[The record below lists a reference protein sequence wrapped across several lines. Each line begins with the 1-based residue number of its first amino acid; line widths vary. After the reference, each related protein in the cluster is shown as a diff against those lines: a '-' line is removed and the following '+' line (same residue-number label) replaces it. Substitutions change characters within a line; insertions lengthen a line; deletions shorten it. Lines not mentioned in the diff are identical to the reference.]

1 MRIIAI
7 SDTHTKERE
16 LSIPNGDILIHAGD
30 FTYKGR
36 KVETIDFLDW
46 FLELPHKHK
55 VFIAGNH
62 DISLDSSVRGDLI
75 LPYYLRSRLPK
86 HWIHPEFFDRI
97 KEIENVHYLEN
108 SGVTIEGINFW
119 GSPATP
125 SFGEGWG
132 FNYDR
137 GPEIDKIW
145 EKIPM
150 ETDILITHGP
160 PFGILD
166 AVKYGSSLGVGCS
179 NLSGRISERKIKA
192 HFFGHIHES
201 YGHVEDQ
208 GVHYFNCCSLDEDY
222 YASNYP
228 WAIDIEDGK
237 ITSFSN
243 RIY

>member
-1 MRIIAI
+1 MRIVAI

-16 LSIPNGDILIHAGD
+16 IVIPNGDVLVHAGD

-36 KVETIDFLDW
+36 MDEITDFLDW

-62 DISLDSSVRGDLI
+62 DITLDPGIRKISKSF
-75 LPYYLRSRLPK
+75 LPV
-86 HWIHPEFFDRI
+86 HWIEKIFFDRV
-97 KEIENVHYLEN
+97 KDAENVHYLDD

-119 GSPATP
+119 GSAATP
-125 SFGEGWG
+125 TFGYGWG

-150 ETDILITHGP
+150 DTDILITHGP
-160 PFGILD
+160 PFGMLD
-166 AVKYGSSLGVGCS
+166 AVKYGSTLGVGCS
-179 NLSGRISERKIKA
+179 NLSGRISERNIKA

-201 YGHVEDQ
+201 YGHAQDS
-208 GVHYFNCCSLDEDY
+208 GTHYFNCCALDEDY
-222 YASNYP
+222 YPSNFP
-228 WAIDIEDGK
+228 WIVDIENGE
-237 ITSFSN
+237 IVSHTN
-243 RIY
+243 RI

>member
-1 MRIIAI
+1 MRIVAI

-16 LSIPNGDILIHAGD
+16 IVVPDGDILVHAGD

-36 KVETIDFLDW
+36 IDEITDFLDW

-62 DISLDSSVRGDLI
+62 DITLDPDIRENTKSF
-75 LPYYLRSRLPK
+75 LPV
-86 HWIHPEFFDRI
+86 HWIWKIFFDRI
-97 KEIENVHYLEN
+97 KDAENVHYLDD

-119 GSPATP
+119 GSAATP
-125 SFGEGWG
+125 TFGHGWG

-150 ETDILITHGP
+150 GTDVLITHGP

-166 AVKYGSSLGVGCS
+166 AVNYGSTIGVGCS
-179 NLSGRISERKIKA
+179 NLSGRISERNIKA

-201 YGHVEDQ
+201 YGHVLDN
-208 GVHYFNCCSLDEDY
+208 GTHYFNCCALDEDY
-222 YASNYP
+222 YPSNFP
-228 WAIDIEDGK
+228 WVMDIENGEVVSY
-237 ITSFSN
+237 TN
-243 RIY
+243 RI

>member
-1 MRIIAI
+1 MRIVAI

-16 LSIPNGDILIHAGD
+16 MVIPNGDVLVHAGD
-30 FTYKGR
+30 FTYRGR
-36 KVETIDFLDW
+36 KGEIKDFLDW
-46 FLELPHKHK
+46 FLNLPHKHK

-62 DISLDSSVRGDLI
+62 DITLDAYIRATTKEFLSE
-75 LPYYLRSRLPK
+75 
-86 HWIHPEFFDRI
+86 HWIHNRFFDRI
-97 KEIENVHYLEN
+97 KDIENVHYLEN

-125 SFGEGWG
+125 SFGYGWG

-137 GPEIDKIW
+137 GPEIDRIW
-145 EKIPM
+145 EKIPT

-166 AVKYGSSLGVGCS
+166 GVKRGSTIGVGCS

-201 YGHVEDQ
+201 YGHVHDN
-208 GVHYFNCCSLDEDY
+208 GTHYFNCCALDEEY
-222 YASNYP
+222 YPANFP
-228 WAIDIEDGK
+228 WIVDIENGE
-237 ITSFSN
+237 IASFTN
-243 RIY
+243 RI